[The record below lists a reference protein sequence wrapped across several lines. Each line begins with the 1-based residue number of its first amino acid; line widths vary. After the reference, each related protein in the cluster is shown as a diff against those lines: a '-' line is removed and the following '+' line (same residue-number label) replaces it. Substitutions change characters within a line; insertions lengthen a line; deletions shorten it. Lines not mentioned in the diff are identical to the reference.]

1 MLHDVLEANHCS
13 PVVTDEGELFA
24 AQVTNQLTDIFHQI
38 VDCVVVQAR
47 RLVRLPIA
55 PLIKCDAPEN

>member
-38 VDCVVVQAR
+38 VDCVVAQAR
-47 RLVRLPIA
+47 RLV
-55 PLIKCDAPEN
+55 